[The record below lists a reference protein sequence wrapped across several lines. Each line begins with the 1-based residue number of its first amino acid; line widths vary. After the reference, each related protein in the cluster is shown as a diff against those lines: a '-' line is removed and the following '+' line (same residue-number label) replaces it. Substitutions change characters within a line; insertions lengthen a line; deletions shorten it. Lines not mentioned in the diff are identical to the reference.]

1 MFYGKSGAFVVEK
14 ILCNSFVWVFGDLPV
29 PKDQLG
35 PAQNASLIV
44 PAQVAEFSGT
54 EPIDPYSELL
64 IAKIGKYTIK

>member
-1 MFYGKSGAFVVEK
+1 LVFAHHFNKIVINTTLNFGDQMFDGKSGAFVVEN

-44 PAQVAEFSGT
+44 PA
-54 EPIDPYSELL
+54 
-64 IAKIGKYTIK
+64 